1 MRLVDAQ
8 CSASPVPSTGIFDE
22 NQSRVETRAS
32 RPSAPPMAPPPLV
45 SVVVPFFNPGP
56 FLEDAI
62 AGVLAQTYSRWELL
76 LVDDGSADVSTQIGR
91 RYAATYPER
100 VTYIDGPGHANR
112 GLPLAGNLGL
122 QHARGE
128 FVAPLYADDVW
139 LPGKLQQQTA
149 ALAAHAGAGMVCGA
163 TQDWFGWTGQPAD
176 AARDR
181 IPAIGVQPGS
191 ELPAPRLL
199 ASILDRRAKL
209 PCLSDVLIRRD
220 AFDRIGGF
228 VEAFVGD
235 NQVYAGDAVIA
246 KLAMHVPIVVS
257 GEWWDRCRQH
267 RASMHARLARAG
279 ALHRAR
285 RFFLE
290 WLRRQCTEAAVT
302 DAELWRALRSEIR
315 TVRYEHARALLD
327 AVRRRLTSALPALS
341 RALRS
346 SSSPHET
353 GTGVSPCLDDPFAHL
368 RRLVPLDR
376 GYGWNRG
383 LPIDRYYIERFLHT
397 HAPDIHGRVLE
408 VADRTYTMRF
418 GGDRVEVSDVLH
430 AAAGNPQATLVADLT
445 CADTIPSD
453 AFDCVILTQTLPF
466 IYDPG
471 AAVREVF
478 RILKPGGVVLATV
491 PGISPIIR
499 KDMAAWGDYWRFTS
513 RSARRLFERVF
524 PIGSVMVEAH
534 GNVMTAVGFLHGIA
548 SGELAADEL
557 NHGDPDYEVLI
568 TIRAV
573 KPAEERGGRPRARD
587 GVPS

>member
-1 MRLVDAQ
+1 MPAL
-8 CSASPVPSTGIFDE
+8 
-22 NQSRVETRAS
+22 
-32 RPSAPPMAPPPLV
+32 PLV
-45 SVVVPFFNPGP
+45 SVVIPFFNPGP
-56 FLEDAI
+56 FLEEAI
-62 AGVLAQTYSRWELL
+62 ASVLAQTYSHWELL
-76 LVDDGSADVSTQIGR
+76 LVDDGSTDVSTQIGR
-91 RYAATYPER
+91 RYAATYPGR
-100 VTYIDGPGHANR
+100 VTYIGGPDRANR
-112 GLPLAGNLGL
+112 GLPLAGNIGL

-128 FVAPLYADDVW
+128 LVAPLYADDVW
-139 LPGKLQQQTA
+139 LPRKLQQQTA
-149 ALAAHAGAGMVCGA
+149 TLAAHTGAGMVCGA

-181 IPAIGVQPGS
+181 IRAIDVQPGS

-209 PCLSDVLIRRD
+209 PCLSNVLIRRD
-220 AFDRIGGF
+220 ALDRIGGF

-246 KLAMHVPIVVS
+246 KLAMHVPVVVS
-257 GEWWDRCRQH
+257 GECWDRRRQH
-267 RASMHARLARAG
+267 RASMHDLLARSG
-279 ALHRAR
+279 GLHRAR

-290 WLRRQCTEAAVT
+290 WLSFQCTEAAVT
-302 DAELWRALRSEIR
+302 DAELWRGLRSEMR
-315 TVRYEHARALLD
+315 SVRYEQARAILS
-327 AVRRRLTSALPALS
+327 AVRRRLTPARRALS

-346 SSSPHET
+346 SSSPYD
-353 GTGVSPCLDDPFAHL
+353 GGIGVSPRVEDPFARL
-368 RRLVPLDR
+368 RRLAPLDR

-383 LPIDRYYIERFLHT
+383 LPIDRYYIERFLQT
-397 HAPDIHGRVLE
+397 HAPDIRGRVLE
-408 VADRTYTMRF
+408 VADRTYTTRF

-430 AAAGNPQATLVADLT
+430 AAASNPLATLVADLT
-445 CADTIPSD
+445 CADAIPSG

-513 RSARRLFERVF
+513 RSARRLFEHVF

-573 KPAEERGGRPRARD
+573 KPAEERGGRPRPLH
-587 GVPS
+587 GVLS